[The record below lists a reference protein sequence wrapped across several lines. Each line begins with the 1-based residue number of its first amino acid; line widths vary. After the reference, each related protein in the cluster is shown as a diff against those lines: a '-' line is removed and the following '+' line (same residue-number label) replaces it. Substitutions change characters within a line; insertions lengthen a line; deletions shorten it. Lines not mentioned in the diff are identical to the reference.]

1 MFISEISPSTIR
13 GMFVAI
19 GTWADSAGIFC
30 GQFIGNY
37 ITYYWLAIIPLAIT
51 CIFVL
56 MMVMLKETPRWL
68 LSQGRKLEARDNL
81 VWLRGPN
88 YDVDKEL
95 TETEKQLDS
104 EEKLSISELIEEFK
118 KRSVYYPILLAAFL
132 MFFRQFCG
140 ILAITFYVEEIF
152 KQAHIQSPGL
162 IAPLASSGVEV
173 IAAIFTVVL
182 LDMVGR
188 RVLLISSAAVM
199 CVSLSSLGVYEFLI
213 NEPYCHPP
221 DDPKC
226 QNHLYP
232 LAIASMAGY
241 VLGFSLGWGAIPFLL
256 ASELIPLRVRGAGVG
271 IATCVNWTG
280 AIIIT
285 GTFKDYEK
293 VVKPWGVSWSFSLMC
308 FLAIVFVAVFIP
320 ETKGRSLEQIESYF
334 KSTSKQT
341 KLKIRLQLN

>member
-1 MFISEISPSTIR
+1 MAASHLSLT
-13 GMFVAI
+13 V
-19 GTWADSAGIFC
+19 GIFC
-30 GQFIGNY
+30 SQFIGNY

-56 MMVMLKETPRWL
+56 MMIMLKETPRWL
-68 LSQGRKLEARDNL
+68 ISQGRKLEARANL
-81 VWLRGPN
+81 VWLRGPD
-88 YDVDKEL
+88 YDVDREL
-95 TETEKQLDS
+95 TETEEQLDT
-104 EEKLSISELIEEFK
+104 EEKLGVSELIEEFK
-118 KRSVYYPILLAAFL
+118 KRSVYYPVILAAFV
-132 MFFRQFCG
+132 MFFRQFNG
-140 ILAITFYVEEIF
+140 IMAILFYVEEIF
-152 KQAHIQSPGL
+152 KQAHIRSSEF
-162 IAPLASSGVEV
+162 IAPLATGGVQIITTSV
-173 IAAIFTVVL
+173 IVVL

-188 RVLLISSAAVM
+188 RVLLISSAVVM

-226 QNHLYP
+226 QDHLYP

-256 ASELIPLRVRGAGVG
+256 TSELIPLRVRGAGVG
-271 IATCVNWTG
+271 IATCVNWAG

-285 GTFKDYEK
+285 GAFKDYEK
-293 VVKPWGVSWSFSLMC
+293 AVKPWGISWSFSLMC
-308 FLAIVFVAVFIP
+308 FLAIVFVVVFIP

-341 KLKIRLQLN
+341 KPKKRLQLN